1 MIGASVSK
9 SKKRRKLADLSRTMS
24 EGLAVWQALRKLD
37 FPSDDL
43 FMGVSTGRVVVELR
57 RGDVRVRID
66 VGSWQGGDFAAAY
79 KEAHIVMT
87 SATPDELRQHWE
99 SSEVCRSRTPEIV
112 SAILLAGI
120 SIPKDLA

>member
-9 SKKRRKLADLSRTMS
+9 SKKRRRLADLSRAVS
-24 EGLAVWQALRKLD
+24 EGLAAWQVLRKLD

-43 FMGVSTGRVVVELR
+43 FMGVLVGRVVVELR

-66 VGSWQGGDFAAAY
+66 VGPWQGGDFAAAY
-79 KEAHIVMT
+79 KEAHIAMT

-99 SSEVCRSRTPEIV
+99 SSEVRRNRTPEIV
-112 SAILLAGI
+112 SAILFAGI